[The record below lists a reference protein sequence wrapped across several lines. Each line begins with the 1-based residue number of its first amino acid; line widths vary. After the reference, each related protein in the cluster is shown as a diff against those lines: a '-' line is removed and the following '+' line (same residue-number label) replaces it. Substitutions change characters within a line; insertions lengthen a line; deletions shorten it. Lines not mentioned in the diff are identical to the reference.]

1 MINEGKNKI
10 QHLRQFR
17 NMSDEVLKQMNEI
30 DKMSNEVEFN
40 NELQQKQLKTTDKKY
55 FMES

>member
-30 DKMSNEVEFN
+30 MKPIDEKKEF
-40 NELQQKQLKTTDKKY
+40 LKYWEKK
-55 FMES
+55 